1 MRVWPTADSR
11 QFTLPNQPL
20 ARPPAASGVHWK
32 AGKDVTVKV
41 LKKKAKP
48 GAKGKPQTKTESV
61 ESFFRWFTEVPE
73 VRAALRWR

>member
-1 MRVWPTADSR
+1 M
-11 QFTLPNQPL
+11 
-20 ARPPAASGVHWK
+20 
-32 AGKDVTVKV
+32 TVKV